1 VVVAHMDETVGG
13 SESGT
18 MGAMGGVATMR
29 CTQSGMSPGARAHGG
44 AVAIGWV
51 GHFAVQV

>member
-1 VVVAHMDETVGG
+1 MDETVGG

-18 MGAMGGVATMR
+18 MGAMGGVA
-29 CTQSGMSPGARAHGG
+29 QSGMSPGARAHGG